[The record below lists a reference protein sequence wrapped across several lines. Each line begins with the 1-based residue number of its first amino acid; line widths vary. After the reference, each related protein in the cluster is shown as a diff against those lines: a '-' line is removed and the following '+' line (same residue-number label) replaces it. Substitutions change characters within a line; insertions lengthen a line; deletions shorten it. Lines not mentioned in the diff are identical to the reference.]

1 MMHTWQM
8 LCRRSLVVMHCQGY
22 YSSTSRRYNYYT
34 GSYDTITHGLSSSSG
49 LYNRYNRIVEGSL
62 KCRSYG
68 SHDSKSS
75 HGNEELHS
83 ETTLIQ
89 QQQRVNDN
97 DNPTNKTKKKKKRRL
112 DDVCG
117 ELYPEY
123 SRNVIQSFISQ
134 GKVLVDDRPVL
145 KSGTQIDPLKMG
157 SIRLTAH
164 VPRYV
169 CRAGVKMEGALEAFF
184 GTGSLTEEE
193 KKSLFRGRVALDAG
207 LSTGG
212 FTDCLLQHGVDH
224 VYGVDVGYG
233 QVAEKVRV
241 DGRVTVME
249 RTNLRHLRRN
259 DLLEISNT
267 VVRKEVDLVS
277 LDLSFISTL
286 KMREAV
292 CDIMD
297 PHGDLIMLI
306 KPQFEAG
313 KDHVGAGG
321 VVRDQ
326 MVRQNVVDV
335 VVKGWEDV
343 GFECQG
349 VVESPIKGATGG
361 NVEYLCHMTRR

>member
-1 MMHTWQM
+1 MHLYQT
-8 LCRRSLVVMHCQGY
+8 CRHYTYSYHWCNRS
-22 YSSTSRRYNYYT
+22 SRWYNYNT
-34 GSYDTITHGLSSSSG
+34 REEVVVVGIQCSYSTRGGGGGGMDRG
-49 LYNRYNRIVEGSL
+49 
-62 KCRSYG
+62 CP
-68 SHDSKSS
+68 
-75 HGNEELHS
+75 EELDS
-83 ETTLIQ
+83 ERLSLSQQEQQQPQ
-89 QQQRVNDN
+89 QQQQQVNSID
-97 DNPTNKTKKKKKRRL
+97 KKKKKKRRL
-112 DDVCG
+112 DDICG

-123 SRNVIQSFISQ
+123 SRNVIQSFITQ

-145 KSGTQIDPLKMG
+145 KSGTQIDSLKMG

-169 CRAGVKMEGALEAFF
+169 CRAGLKMEGALEAFF
-184 GTGSLTEEE
+184 GTGSLSDE
-193 KKSLFRGRVALDAG
+193 KKASLFRGRVALDAG

-241 DGRVTVME
+241 DDRVTVME
-249 RTNLRHLRRN
+249 RTNLRHLRRT
-259 DLLEISNT
+259 DLLEISND
-267 VVRKEVDLVS
+267 VNLVVDLVS

-292 CDIMD
+292 CDIMG
-297 PHGDLIMLI
+297 PTGDLIMLI

-321 VVRDQ
+321 VVRDEA
-326 MVRQNVVDV
+326 MRQKVVDM

-361 NVEYLCHMTRR
+361 NVEYLCHMTRGAHY